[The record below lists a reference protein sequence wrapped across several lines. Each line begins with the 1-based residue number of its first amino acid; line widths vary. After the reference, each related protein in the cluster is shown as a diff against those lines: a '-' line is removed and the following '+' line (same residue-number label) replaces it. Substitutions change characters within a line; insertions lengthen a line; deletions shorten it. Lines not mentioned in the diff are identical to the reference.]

1 MNQLFRLEKETL
13 MVNRIQDTT
22 HQDISIGPKARH
34 KRLSLMVGAALITIS
49 GLIYGFTTLSPTFAA
64 DRILDRA
71 ELRLAT
77 VERRDLTREAMAQG
91 RIVVANSPTLFSPE
105 QGTVDLK
112 VKAGDSVTEGQLLAV
127 IDSPELREAL
137 ARERSELTRL
147 QVDLARQKIETE
159 QLRLQQQQTLAM
171 AGVQLKAMQRE
182 KRRADRSYELKLIS
196 EFDYEEMGDNL
207 ERALLEHRQAEQNL
221 SLSDDSIGFYD
232 RSLKL
237 QSDSQEMLIQ
247 TLERRVAEL
256 AIVSPVKGM
265 VGNIEVNHKQAVAPN
280 QPLITV
286 VDLTAYEIEAQVAEG
301 VAGELAPMMEAQIRL
316 NGREHPG
323 IVTAISPEVVQGQV
337 SVRIRF
343 AGEPPAN
350 LRQNQRLTARILIE
364 NRSNT
369 LVVKRGPHFDNFR
382 GYVFKIDGD
391 RAHKL
396 PVTLGGKSLSHI
408 EILEGITEGDT
419 VIISSID
426 IDESDK
432 NILVSN

>member
-1 MNQLFRLEKETL
+1 
-13 MVNRIQDTT
+13 MVSTIQDTA
-22 HQDISIGPKARH
+22 HQDTPINPKGRR
-34 KRLSLMVGAALITIS
+34 KRLGLIAGAALITVFA
-49 GLIYGFTTLSPTFAA
+49 LIYGLTALTQTFAA

-77 VERRDLTREAMAQG
+77 VERGDLVREVMAQG
-91 RIVVANSPTLFSPE
+91 RIVVANSPTLFNPE

-137 ARERSELTRL
+137 ARERAQLTRL

-171 AGVQLKAMQRE
+171 AKVQLKAMQRE
-182 KRRADRSYELKLIS
+182 KRRADKAYQLNLIS
-196 EFDYEEMGDNL
+196 ELDYEEMADNL
-207 ERALLEHRQAEQNL
+207 ERAQLEHRQAEQNMA
-221 SLSDDSIGFYD
+221 LSDNSIEFYD

-237 QSDSQEMLIQ
+237 QSESQQMLIQ
-247 TLERRVAEL
+247 TLERRVEEL
-256 AIVSPVKGM
+256 NIVSPVEGM
-265 VGNIEVNHKQAVAPN
+265 VGNIEVDQKQAVAPN

-286 VDLTAYEIEAQVAEG
+286 VDLTAYEIEAGVAEG
-301 VAGELAPMMEAQIRL
+301 LAGELMPTMAAQIRL
-316 NGREHPG
+316 NGQEHTG

-343 AGEPPAN
+343 AGDPPAN
-350 LRQNQRLTARILIE
+350 LRQNQRLTARILLE
-364 NRSNT
+364 NRSDT
-369 LVVKRGPHFDNFR
+369 LMVKRGPHFDSFR
-382 GYVFKIDGD
+382 GYVLKLEGE

-396 PVTLGGKSLSHI
+396 PVTLGGRSLSHI
-408 EILEGITEGDT
+408 EILEGLTEGDT
-419 VIISSID
+419 IIVSSLD
-426 IDESDK
+426 IEANDE